1 MIPGIGKPQLTV
13 GSSPTCD
20 LVLQGPGVG
29 PNHLSIT
36 IQNGQLVATDLGT
49 AGGSSHAGAPMQ
61 PGVPTPLHPQQ
72 PLYAGQTQVPLNH
85 PAIGLLLLA
94 QGSAPPQPGRL
105 SIGREPTRV
114 NVTVAHPAVSGLH
127 ATIDFGA
134 RTITDH
140 ESKSGTYIQGQRIP
154 PNTPTPLDPS
164 GIVQLGP
171 VTLPLF
177 QLAGLVQ
184 AAPQFGAAPQPL
196 PNYGAPAGG
205 FVPPVHSPAM
215 GVPPVHSPA
224 VGVAPPVH
232 SPAMGGAGPLP
243 SPPGGGPPG
252 GFGGAGGGAAGGFGG
267 AGGGGGGGG
276 KARTMIGEAVF
287 GAGAATINIGRTP
300 DNQIVVSHAQV
311 SSKHASLI
319 REGERLYLVDRGSA
333 NGTYVRGHRLAPNQR
348 VEVSDGEKVYIG
360 PMPLV
365 IQTTGQQV
373 QAVVE
378 VDSNAWA
385 GKPTCSIEAWNL
397 YLEVPDRDN
406 PGAQKVLL
414 DSVSFKALPGDMIAL
429 MGPSGAGK
437 TTLLMTLNGYQMPT
451 SGQVRINGEDL
462 YEIYDLLR
470 GSIGYVPQDDIVHPE
485 LTVYEAVKY
494 SAKFRLP
501 PDMSEEEI
509 DQRVVQTLKDLG
521 LEQVM
526 NLQIGKPE
534 KKILSGGQRKRVNIA
549 LELVTDPVIMF
560 LDEPTSGLA
569 ADDTTAL
576 ISLLH
581 DLAKKT
587 GKTIIVTIHQPAK
600 DEYEKFNL
608 ALIMGYGGIPIYFGP
623 TAVDSYRFFGRWL
636 EKSGKANTI
645 DNPRDM
651 FDMLKQREAK
661 TFDELKAR
669 DPNTPRV
676 QARLS
681 AARAWREEFFAQGN
695 AVFAKMYSGQR
706 AIGQAEGAKP
716 GGSFHRAL
724 PPYFRQ
730 LGLLISRYYKV
741 KVRDRAGTAIMLLQA
756 PIIGALLCL
765 VFGPQKPQAPPWCLA
780 ALQGLKAL
788 AGGDASGDP
797 AKAAEAMADIT
808 KGHDVKDISGSLF
821 FMVVSAIWFGTSNA
835 AREIVSER
843 AIYLRERMV
852 NLRLT
857 NYVFSKYILLTFVC
871 ILQCFML
878 LGIVSPALGYHGL
891 LNGHPDVFLQQLGM
905 LVITAMDA
913 VAIGLLLSTVVASS
927 EAAMALTP
935 IALIPQVVLGGT
947 LVPVTT
953 NPLLEIPMLA
963 IPARWGFEGSIAPER
978 FLNLGQK
985 EWLFNLPKGKEALPP
1000 DVMER
1005 LFLRDAGD
1013 HLTFVCPKAYMGATQ
1028 AVNSVGGQF
1037 PFDGAWGFSMW
1048 QQMWLPFAVLGGMT
1062 VVTLAIMMIVLRRKD
1077 PV

>member
-13 GSSPTCD
+13 GSAATCD
-20 LVLQGPGVG
+20 IVVQGPGVG
-29 PNHLSIT
+29 AHHLT
-36 IQNGQLVATDLGT
+36 LAMQGNALVATDLGT
-49 AGGSSHAGAPMQ
+49 PGGSAHNNAPLV
-61 PGVPTPLHPQQ
+61 PGQPTPVQHTA
-72 PLYAGQTQVPLNH
+72 PLSIGQAQVPMNH
-85 PAIGLLLLA
+85 PLIGAILCT

-114 NVTVAHPAVSGLH
+114 NVTIAHPAVSGLH

-140 ESKSGTYIQGQRIP
+140 DSKSGTYINGMRVLANQ
-154 PNTPTPLDPS
+154 PTPLDAS

-171 VTLPLF
+171 VTLAVGMLQP
-177 QLAGLVQ
+177 LVQ
-184 AAPQFGAAPQPL
+184 AAPQFGGVAAAPAPMPQQQQASYPAAAA
-196 PNYGAPAGG
+196 GAPPAIAMPAGL
-205 FVPPVHSPAM
+205 PA
-215 GVPPVHSPA
+215 PN
-224 VGVAPPVH
+224 
-232 SPAMGGAGPLP
+232 
-243 SPPGGGPPG
+243 
-252 GFGGAGGGAAGGFGG
+252 AASST
-267 AGGGGGGGG
+267 G
-276 KARTMIGEAVF
+276 KARTMIGEAIF
-287 GAGAATINIGRTP
+287 GSGVTMISIGRTP
-300 DNQIVVSHAQV
+300 DNQIVVQHPQV
-311 SSKHASLI
+311 SSKHATLI
-319 REGERLYLVDRGSA
+319 REGDGKLFLMDKGSA
-333 NGTYVRGHRLAPNQR
+333 NGTYVRGARIPSGQR
-348 VEVSDGEKVYIG
+348 MQVENGEKIYIG

-365 IQTTGQQV
+365 IQIAGQQV

-378 VDSNAWA
+378 VDANAWA
-385 GKPTCSIEAWNL
+385 GKPTCAIEAWNL

-406 PGAQKVLL
+406 PGVMKVLL
-414 DSVSFKALPGDMIAL
+414 DNVSFKALPGDMIAL

-437 TTLLMTLNGYQMPT
+437 TTLLMTLNGYQAPT

-485 LTVYEAVKY
+485 LTVWEAVRY

-509 DQRVVQTLKDLG
+509 DQRVEQTLRDLG

-534 KKILSGGQRKRVNIA
+534 KKVLSGGQRKRVNIA

-576 ISLLH
+576 ITLLS
-581 DLAKKT
+581 DLARKT

-608 ALIMGYGGIPIYFGP
+608 ALIMGYGGVPVYYGP
-623 TAVDSYRFFGRWL
+623 TRIDSYQFFGKWL
-636 EKSGKANTI
+636 TTQGKANNV

-651 FDMLKQREAK
+651 FDMLNLRERK
-661 TFDELKAR
+661 VLDEMRAR
-669 DPNTPRV
+669 DPNVSRGVGRLAAAKQWRKDFFEQTPP
-676 QARLS
+676 
-681 AARAWREEFFAQGN
+681 N
-695 AVFAKMYSGQR
+695 PTFAKMYSGTR
-706 AIGQAEGAKP
+706 AIGQAEGTKG

-730 LGLLISRYYKV
+730 LGLLIARYYKI

-765 VFGPQKPQAPPWCLA
+765 VFQPMKPGPPPWCLA
-780 ALQGLKAL
+780 ALNAFKRFPGANE
-788 AGGDASGDP
+788 DP
-797 AKAAEAMADIT
+797 KAAADQAAEML

-843 AIYLRERMV
+843 SIYLRERMV

-857 NYVFSKYILLTFVC
+857 NYVLSKYILLSFVC
-871 ILQCFML
+871 VIQCTLL
-878 LGIVSPALGYHGL
+878 LGIVSPAIGYHGL
-891 LNGHPDVFLQQLGM
+891 LDGHPEVFFQQLGM

-913 VAIGLLLSTVVASS
+913 VAIGLLLSTVVSSS

-947 LVPVTT
+947 LVPMTT
-953 NPLLEIPMLA
+953 NPLLEYPMLA
-963 IPARWGFEGSIAPER
+963 IPARWGFEGAITPER
-978 FLNLGQK
+978 MLNASDPG
-985 EWLFNLPKGKEALPP
+985 WLYTINKTGMLATPEAASYF
-1000 DVMER
+1000 DQ
-1005 LFLRDAGD
+1005 LFLKDVDSA
-1013 HLTFVCPKAYMGATQ
+1013 HVQFVCAKAEVGAKEG
-1028 AVNSVGGQF
+1028 VNTVASIF
-1037 PFDGAWGFSMW
+1037 PFDGAWGFTEW
-1048 QQMWLPFAVLGGMT
+1048 QAQWLPYAVLGGMT
-1062 VVTLAIMMIVLRRKD
+1062 LVTLILMMIILRRND

>member
-1 MIPGIGKPQLTV
+1 MIPGIGKPQITV

-20 LVLQGPGVG
+20 IVLQGPGVG
-29 PNHLSIT
+29 PNHLTLSF
-36 IQNGQLVATDLGT
+36 QGNQLVATDLGT
-49 AGGSSHAGAPMQ
+49 VGGSSHAGVPMQ
-61 PGVPTPLHPQQ
+61 PGVPMPVQLQQ

-85 PAIGLLLLA
+85 PSIGLLLLL
-94 QGSAPPQPGRL
+94 QGSAPPQAGRL
-105 SIGREPTRV
+105 SLGREPTRV
-114 NVTVAHPAVSGLH
+114 NVAVSHPAVSGLH
-127 ATIDFGA
+127 ATVDFGT

-140 ESKSGTYIQGQRIP
+140 DSKSGTYVNGQRIP
-154 PNTPTPLDPS
+154 PNAPTPLDPT
-164 GIVQLGP
+164 GVVQLGP
-171 VTLPLF
+171 VTIPVL
-177 QLAGLVQ
+177 QLASLVQ
-184 AAPQFGAAPQPL
+184 AAPAFGGAAAATAYAPPQQG
-196 PNYGAPAGG
+196 YA
-205 FVPPVHSPAM
+205 PPVHSPAM
-215 GVPPVHSPA
+215 GVPVAMQPMPQPMAPVHSPA
-224 VGVAPPVH
+224 QGL
-232 SPAMGGAGPLP
+232 PAVPA
-243 SPPGGGPPG
+243 
-252 GFGGAGGGAAGGFGG
+252 AGGGARA
-267 AGGGGGGGG
+267 G

-287 GAGAATINIGRTP
+287 GAGSSMISIGRTP
-300 DNQIVVSHAQV
+300 DNQIVVSHPQV

-319 REGERLYLVDRGSA
+319 READGRMFLMDRGSA
-333 NGTYVRGHRLAPNQR
+333 NGTFVRGQRLPPNQR
-348 VEVSDGEKVYIG
+348 VEVKDGEKVYIG

-365 IQTTGQQV
+365 IQTSGQQV

-385 GKPTCSIEAWNL
+385 GKPTCSIEAWSL

-406 PGAQKVLL
+406 PAAMKVLL
-414 DSVSFKALPGDMIAL
+414 DNVSFKALPGDLIAL

-437 TTLLMTLNGYQMPT
+437 TTLLMTLNGYQAPT

-501 PDMSEEEI
+501 PDMTEEEI
-509 DQRVVQTLKDLG
+509 DQRVMQTLRDLG

-576 ISLLH
+576 ITLLS

-608 ALIMGYGGIPIYFGP
+608 ALIMGFGGVPIFFGP
-623 TAVDSYRFFGRWL
+623 TAVDSYKFFGRWL
-636 EKSGKANTI
+636 EMAGKVNDI

-651 FDMLKQREAK
+651 FDMLKQREEK
-661 TFDELKAR
+661 MFGEMKAR
-669 DPNTPRV
+669 DPNTPRAH
-676 QARLS
+676 ARL
-681 AARAWREEFFAQGN
+681 AAAKQWREEFFAQGN
-695 AVFAKMYSGQR
+695 PIFSKMYSGAR
-706 AIGQAEGAKP
+706 AIGQAEGQKS
-716 GGSFHRAL
+716 GGGFHRGA

-741 KVRDRAGTAIMLLQA
+741 KVRDRAGTAIMLRQA

-765 VFGPQKPQAPPWCLA
+765 VFGPQKAGPPPWCLA
-780 ALQGLKAL
+780 AMQSLKNL
-788 AGGDASGDP
+788 AGGDAGMDP
-797 AKAAEAMADIT
+797 EAAAEAAAAIT
-808 KGHDVKDISGSLF
+808 KGHDVKDIAGSMF

-852 NLRLT
+852 NLRLS
-857 NYVFSKYILLTFVC
+857 NYVFSKYILLCVVC
-871 ILQCFML
+871 VIQCALL
-878 LGIVSPALGYHGL
+878 LGIVSPVLGYNGL
-891 LNGHPDVFLQQLGM
+891 TNGHPDVFFQQLGM

-953 NPLLEIPMLA
+953 NTLLEYPMMA
-963 IPARWGFEGSIAPER
+963 VPARWGFEGAIAPER
-978 FLNLGQK
+978 MINATQK
-985 EWLFNLPKGKEALPP
+985 EWLFNLPKGKDAIPAEYM
-1000 DVMER
+1000 DK
-1005 LFLRDAGD
+1005 LFLKDGGD
-1013 HLTFVCPKAYMGATQ
+1013 HLQFVCAKAYMGATQ
-1028 AVNSVGGQF
+1028 SVNSVGGQF
-1037 PFDGAWGFSMW
+1037 PFDGAWGFTAW
-1048 QQMWLPFAVLGGMT
+1048 QSTWLPYAVLGGMT
-1062 VVTLAIMMIVLRRKD
+1062 LVTLAIMMIVLRRKD